1 MAPVV
6 HGLEEQY
13 RNRIDFLYLHVEE
26 PRNADA
32 KRKLG
37 FTSTPHF
44 FFLSPDGTT
53 VQIMQGVVP
62 ADSVRRALDQLLSG
76 R

>member
-1 MAPVV
+1 MTPVV

-13 RNRIDFLYLHVEE
+13 RHRIDFLYLHIEE
-26 PRNADA
+26 PRNEDA

-44 FFLSPDGTT
+44 FFLNPEGAT
-53 VQIMQGVVP
+53 VQVMQGVVP
-62 ADSVRRALDQLLSG
+62 PDSVRRALDRLLEG